1 MGDVGVGLG
10 ETALAADLAAELA
23 SEGAGAVAEGET
35 GNAVASSSCLAD
47 KVFSSKS
54 LGVKSRLFGNDGTK
68 YNPTTKLS
76 VGGDLNGA
84 RAGALNSRGRARGD
98 STHWGRSFLSH
109 ICMSWAA
116 NYRPTRLAY
125 LMAAG

>member
-1 MGDVGVGLG
+1 VIGTVLTATIVGSMGDVGVGLG

-23 SEGAGAVAEGET
+23 SEGARAVAEGET

-54 LGVKSRLFGNDGTK
+54 LGVRSRLFGNDGIK
-68 YNPTTKLS
+68 YTPTTKLS

-84 RAGALNSRGRARGD
+84 RAGGLNSRGFIRIGW
-98 STHWGRSFLSH
+98 SVLGRE
-109 ICMSWAA
+109 A
-116 NYRPTRLAY
+116 T
-125 LMAAG
+125 GT